1 MGYEYSLTSEDLD
14 VDALYLE
21 IKQIIENVSTL
32 KVVFSKENHMGFKVL
47 YTVHLWRADIEIE
60 KLAQMVYLILHNGN
74 LQNILSTL
82 QIDLAAKNLKIMIEE
97 L

>member
-60 KLAQMVYLILHNGN
+60 KLAQMVYLILNNGN